1 MNNDQ
6 RLIPFLGGLVI
17 GGAVGN
23 QTVRYPYYYPPYYGA
38 NYAYYPIQYVQQVP
52 NTQTYYPYNDYQNEY
67 NLAQNNIS
75 NNMYEQRNIK
85 DLSFVP
91 IYNDKNNN

>member
-17 GGAVGN
+17 GGAAGN
-23 QTVRYPYYYPPYYGA
+23 QTARYPYYYYPPYYG
-38 NYAYYPIQYVQQVP
+38 NAYYYPTQYVQQVP
-52 NTQTYYPYNDYQNEY
+52 NTQTYYPYNQYQNEY
-67 NLAQNNIS
+67 NLAQ

-91 IYNDKNNN
+91 LYNDKNNN

>member
-17 GGAVGN
+17 GGAAGN
-23 QTVRYPYYYPPYYGA
+23 QTARYPYYYYPPYYG
-38 NYAYYPIQYVQQVP
+38 NAYYYPTQYVQQVP
-52 NTQTYYPYNDYQNEY
+52 NTQTYYPYNQYQNEY
-67 NLAQNNIS
+67 NLAQ